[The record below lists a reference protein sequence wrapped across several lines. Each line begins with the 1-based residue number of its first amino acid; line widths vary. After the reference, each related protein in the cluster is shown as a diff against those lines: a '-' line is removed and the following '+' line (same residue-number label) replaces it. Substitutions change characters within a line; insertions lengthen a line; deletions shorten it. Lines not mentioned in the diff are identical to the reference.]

1 MPTTDAIVPKT
12 IERFLTSYTIDAE
25 SRIAVAFSGGS
36 DSMALLLALQELI
49 SHDRISV
56 FYVNHHLRN
65 KRELAEELKLCH
77 ANCDALGLSLTIL
90 DLGEG
95 HVITQA
101 RETGLGTEA
110 CARNLRYQALIAA
123 CKDHSCKFLATAHN
137 ADDQMETVI
146 MRLFQASSVSSLKGI
161 EAFSSLDEEVV
172 LIRPL
177 LALPHRVL
185 REYVSHR
192 GFSWA
197 EDSTNDEDA
206 YLRNKIRHTIKPTI
220 LSVFPKAYESIT
232 TMSERFSDAAVILQR
247 LEDEYLAQISMH
259 SGYVSFSLTWY
270 QATERA
276 LRERLLYR
284 MYATVCDEDA
294 RRPRKAMIERMYGRL
309 ESSSPQ
315 SHWYLEAGNSSM
327 TLADGLVSWERI
339 TPVSH
344 FVVALKDPCKEQ
356 RIALPGSAIF
366 TIGAMDENADDLL
379 LRLDAKRLHD
389 AVIRSAEQ
397 GDWIELEAG
406 TVSLSKL
413 LSSYHIPKSRHHAV
427 PVLCDRT
434 GVVAVFARM
443 YGGRDR
449 LARRF
454 KTPLARRLT
463 NIYSSNKR
471 NNDSEIEKR

>member
-12 IERFLTSYTIDAE
+12 IERFLTSYAIDAD

-36 DSMALLLALQELI
+36 DSLALLIALKELI
-49 SHDRISV
+49 SNDRISV
-56 FYVNHHLRN
+56 FYVNHHLRG
-65 KRELAEELKLCH
+65 KQELTQELKLCH
-77 ANCDALGLSLTIL
+77 ANCNALGLPLTIL

-95 HVITQA
+95 SVKSQA
-101 RETGLGTEA
+101 RATGMGTEA
-110 CARNLRYQALIAA
+110 SARNLRYQALIAA
-123 CKDHSCKFLATAHN
+123 CKDHCCNYLATAHN
-137 ADDQMETVI
+137 ADDQLETVL

-161 EAFSSLDEEVV
+161 EAFSTLAEEVV

-220 LSVFPKAYESIT
+220 LTVFPKAYESIT

-259 SGYVSFSLTWY
+259 SGHVSFSLTWY
-270 QATERA
+270 QATERE

-284 MYATVCDEDA
+284 MYATVCDEDV
-294 RRPRKAMIERMYGRL
+294 RRPRRAMIERMYGRL

-327 TLADGLVSWERI
+327 TLSDGLVVWTRI
-339 TPVSH
+339 KTVPH
-344 FVVALKDPCKEQ
+344 FVVPLQEPCKEQ
-356 RIALPGSAIF
+356 CIALPGSTIF
-366 TIGAMDENADDLL
+366 TIQPIDADADHLR
-379 LRLDAKRLHD
+379 LRLDAQCLRD

-397 GDWIELEAG
+397 GDCIELEAG
-406 TVSLSKL
+406 TVSLAKL
-413 LSSYHIPKSRHHAV
+413 LSSYHIPKSRHHEV
-427 PVLCDRT
+427 PILCDRT